1 MPSNRPRARE
11 AVGGSEMN
19 QPIYETSILDLITIN
34 GRISKKLFVK
44 VVLPQINEINN
55 LQQIIKSLEAEIGIY
70 KANERLLKQRIGELE
85 EAMKEIE
92 KMDSDNE

>member
-1 MPSNRPRARE
+1 
-11 AVGGSEMN
+11 MN

-55 LQQIIKSLEAEIGIY
+55 LQQINKSLEVEIGVY
-70 KANERLLKQRIGELE
+70 KANERLLKQRISELE
-85 EAMKEIE
+85 EVMMETE